1 MRIIYN
7 MDVIDVELA
16 NDILASSSNS
26 FVDSLASHVSSSV
39 ENVAPLLSS
48 SVENLAE
55 LEKRSLNTLNAAYN
69 LQTEAEKLVGITKE
83 IEEEAKK
90 ELEYATEQSIEAEKA
105 LNIAL
110 QQQEQQQEQQQAIIH
125 GQVKRYSLMCAIQYY
140 SILTRRD
147 INIAERF
154 THEQLDDFTNE
165 INSID
170 TNGDGIISIEE
181 AKKFIND
188 VKAAAGDVLTFYK
201 NIPEMAKVPEEQIL
215 KFIEYQWLIDPDS
228 ENVLETLQDI
238 YNKEGKNTTNFT
250 TNKGKLKEAKT
261 KVKNT
266 KEILNTKKDAVQRAL
281 AKVSAAENKVKNT
294 PDHRYNGPPLNS

>member
-7 MDVIDVELA
+7 MGVIDLEKIELA
-16 NDILASSSNS
+16 NDNLASSSNS

-55 LEKRSLNTLNAAYN
+55 LEKRSLNTLNDARR

-83 IEEEAKK
+83 FEEEAKK

-110 QQQEQQQEQQQAIIH
+110 QQQAIIY
-125 GQVKRYSLMCAIQYY
+125 GQVKRYSLMSIIQYY

-154 THEQLDDFTNE
+154 TIEQLEDFTNE

-170 TNGDGIISIEE
+170 TNGDGIISPEE

-201 NIPEMAKVPEEQIL
+201 NIPEIAKVPEAQIL

-228 ENVLETLQDI
+228 ENVLETLEDI
-238 YNKEGKNTTNFT
+238 YIKEGKNTTNFT
-250 TNKGKLKEAKT
+250 TNKSKLKEAKT

-266 KEILNTKKDAVQRAL
+266 KEILNIKKDAVQRAL